1 MISTSSGL
9 DARAAEHRRT
19 AATLHWYL
27 MFPVVVV
34 ALLLG
39 PLTTWLIPIVI
50 VVGAVLVAL
59 APRNVEGKVL
69 SVLGARPVEAA
80 DQPRLAN
87 LVDGLC
93 LSHGITEPSLY
104 VLDDDGAN
112 ALVVAGP
119 EAGHLVIT
127 TGLLDVVDRIALEG
141 VVAALLA
148 RLRNGDAFVGTR
160 AAWFVCGRSL
170 LENGPT
176 RSGARRGLTTMGSGF
191 RSTRLAKVIG
201 PNLDLVG
208 DLDATGLTRYPP
220 GLRDALIAMG
230 KRGTAVGPATW
241 GGSHLWLASP
251 FQPGDDDPLTN
262 AFDLHDPLIH
272 RIDLLGEQ

>member
-1 MISTSSGL
+1 MLTGCFSSSARREGAAAL
-9 DARAAEHRRT
+9 RAACC
-19 AATLHWYL
+19 
-27 MFPVVVV
+27 
-34 ALLLG
+34 
-39 PLTTWLIPIVI
+39 TT
-50 VVGAVLVAL
+50 
-59 APRNVEGKVL
+59 
-69 SVLGARPVEAA
+69 
-80 DQPRLAN
+80 PRLGSATKPF
-87 LVDGLC
+87 GW
-93 LSHGITEPSLY
+93 
-104 VLDDDGAN
+104 
-112 ALVVAGP
+112 AGR
-119 EAGHLVIT
+119 AG
-127 TGLLDVVDRIALEG
+127 
-141 VVAALLA
+141 
-148 RLRNGDAFVGTR
+148 
-160 AAWFVCGRSL
+160 GRD
-170 LENGPT
+170 
-176 RSGARRGLTTMGSGF
+176 